1 MMVYQLY
8 WVVVDIVVPVYILS
22 QWNDKRKPN
31 HQKYPVE
38 IPSSNTDFFFCANL
52 TNLQKSEPSEISEW
66 GKTGRSSTTTPS
78 FYFFPLQTCF
88 KFSSSSCQNE
98 SCVSSTRMTF
108 LQRTA
113 SCHLKISGTR
123 LHFLISYFD
132 IWRVIIKTLC
142 RKRSSLSTLFLSRN
156 YFCLT

>member
-1 MMVYQLY
+1 MSTRELEKFR
-8 WVVVDIVVPVYILS
+8 S

-38 IPSSNTDFFFCANL
+38 IPSSNTDFFFSTNL
-52 TNLQKSEPSEISEW
+52 TNLQKIRTFGDFW
-66 GKTGRSSTTTPS
+66 MGKTGRSSTTTPS

-88 KFSSSSCQNE
+88 KFSSSSSCQNE